1 MPILDVSPVDAGSPT
16 IMLATNSAKPRGQGL
31 YGTVGVCRV
40 VGNQPSYKE
49 ANFLNP
55 DSAASEIFTFK
66 EPKFPYDRRDVIAD
80 MLTAKVSLLET
91 PRHGRIA
98 NVDTNGSIE
107 YVPNRGYIGP
117 DKVVFLVE
125 RILGQ
130 KVKVVQ
136 YIKVAKQ
143 EVLPPLPPEPAE
155 KLAVYR
161 KKYCPRDSWLIS
173 GHSEADRFSSDV
185 ESVNAWHQSASLSAL
200 IATASQSLTGFQD
213 LAGSS
218 VGQTTGTNAAGHGW

>member
-1 MPILDVSPVDAGSPT
+1 MPPAIATVCHLAGQFAQKA
-16 IMLATNSAKPRGQGL
+16 ATFAIRQT
-31 YGTVGVCRV
+31 TVR
-40 VGNQPSYKE
+40 
-49 ANFLNP
+49 
-55 DSAASEIFTFK
+55 
-66 EPKFPYDRRDVIAD
+66 
-80 MLTAKVSLLET
+80 
-91 PRHGRIA
+91 
-98 NVDTNGSIE
+98 
-107 YVPNRGYIGP
+107 
-117 DKVVFLVE
+117 LVY
-125 RILGQ
+125 
-130 KVKVVQ
+130 

-185 ESVNAWHQSASLSAL
+185 ENVNAWHQSASPSAL

-218 VGQTTGTNAAGHGW
+218 VGQTTGTNAAVHGW